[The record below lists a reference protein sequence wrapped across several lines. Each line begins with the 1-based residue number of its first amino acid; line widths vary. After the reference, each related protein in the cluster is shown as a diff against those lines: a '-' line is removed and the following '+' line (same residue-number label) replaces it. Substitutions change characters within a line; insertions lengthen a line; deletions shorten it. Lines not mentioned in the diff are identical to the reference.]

1 MINENEIKIFFTK
14 AEQDC
19 MSLLHA
25 LDEADLLS
33 QAPPTIARSGIVLR
47 WLESCA
53 TRPNVNLRL
62 PRVNHQ
68 QPDAAGFTTKNHDME
83 VILKHIWTLL
93 RCGKVAEAKLIATEY
108 KLYWLAASLGGGE
121 PFSAR
126 SEVIEYEN
134 KVYMDYGNSKPALW
148 FHACWEYADKLC
160 VASSDSGSQ
169 GK

>member
-1 MINENEIKIFFTK
+1 MINENEIKIYFTK

-33 QAPPTIARSGIVLR
+33 QAPPTIDRSGIVLT

-53 TRPNVNLRL
+53 TRPTVNLRL

-68 QPDAAGFTTKNHDME
+68 HPDASGFTTKNHDME
-83 VILKHIWTLL
+83 VILKRIWTLL
-93 RCGKVAEAKLIATEY
+93 RCGKVVEAKLIATEY

-126 SEVIEYEN
+126 SAVIENGSIAYI
-134 KVYMDYGNSKPALW
+134 DRGNSKRALW

-160 VASSDSGSQ
+160 VASSDSDSQ
-169 GK
+169 GE